1 MADFDVLVIGAGP
14 GGYVAAIKAA
24 QHGKK
29 TAIIEREHLG
39 GICLNWGCIPTKALL
54 KSAEVLQ
61 TLKHAKAYGIQ
72 AGEAKADFPAVMARS
87 REVAKGMAGGIAF
100 LMKKNKIT
108 VIDGTAVLAGG
119 LAGGLAGDK
128 AGAHTVSVTQA
139 DGATKTV
146 SAAAVIIATGH
157 RTRSFPNLPIDGDRV
172 MSYRHALALTEQPKS
187 VLCVGAGA
195 IGMEFGYFWNALGT
209 TVTVVEALDRVLPNE
224 DHEVSALV
232 EKSFTKAG
240 VTVKTATKV
249 EKLEVSKK
257 GVTVHLEKGGER
269 ESITVDRVL
278 VAVGFLANT
287 DGLAL
292 DKVGVALDE
301 RGFIQVDAN
310 QLTSVPGIYAI
321 GDVAGKQLLAHKASF
336 EGEAAVGHICGHPQP
351 VDYAQIPGC
360 TYCQPQV
367 ASLGLTE
374 KKAKDQGRTLKI
386 GRFQF
391 LASGKAKA
399 IGHPEGF
406 VKLIF
411 DAEFDQLIG
420 AHLVGFDATELLGE
434 LSVALKLESTAT
446 ELMTTIHAHPTL
458 SEAIMEAA
466 ADALGVCV
474 HQ

>member
-61 TLKHAKAYGIQ
+61 TLQHAKSYGIEVG
-72 AGEAKADFPAVMARS
+72 AAKADFPAVMARS

-108 VIDGTAVLAGG
+108 VIDGTAALAGG
-119 LAGGLAGDK
+119 KD
-128 AGAHTVSVTQA
+128 GAHSVTVTQT
-139 DGATKTV
+139 DGSSKTV

-172 MSYRHALALTEQPKS
+172 MTYRHALALTEQPKS
-187 VLCVGAGA
+187 VLCIGAGA

-224 DHEVSALV
+224 DHDVCTLV

-240 VTVKTATKV
+240 VTIKTATKV
-249 EKLEVSKK
+249 EKLEVTKK

-269 ESITVDRVL
+269 ETLTVDRVL

-287 DGLAL
+287 EGIAL
-292 DKVGVALDE
+292 DKAGVALDE

-336 EGEAAVGHICGHPQP
+336 EGEAAVGHICGYPQP

-434 LSVALKLESTAT
+434 LGVAMKLESTAT